1 MIVASHQ
8 PLASSQGGEL
18 LLAVLDGAP
27 RVIAALSGH
36 THRSWITPRPSRAGG
51 YWLIATSSLIDFPQ
65 QLRALRLVEHG
76 SGSAALETWMIDH
89 APEPRIGDVAR
100 QLSYIDAQGGRPQ
113 GFAGG
118 PLDRDVRLFKR
129 AVS

>member
-1 MIVASHQ
+1 
-8 PLASSQGGEL
+8 
-18 LLAVLDGAP
+18 
-27 RVIAALSGH
+27 
-36 THRSWITPRPSRAGG
+36 
-51 YWLIATSSLIDFPQ
+51 
-65 QLRALRLVEHG
+65 
-76 SGSAALETWMIDH
+76 MIDH
-89 APEPRIGDVAR
+89 SPDQPIGNVSR